1 MAAEYKSPWGD
12 DDEMTSIV
20 SRALAAAKPLPKAS
34 HTAPAKQTDDD
45 DDAANSEVED
55 SEEVAHPHPD
65 AALV

>member
-20 SRALAAAKPLPKAS
+20 SRALAAAKPLPN
-34 HTAPAKQTDDD
+34 PVKQAADDNT
-45 DDAANSEVED
+45 ANSEIED
-55 SEEVAHPHPD
+55 GEEVVHPHPD